1 MKNFQT
7 RSPLPRACWY
17 SPLARGLALRPSG
30 PVMYAR
36 LLAALML
43 AGAFASQSASTR
55 EHLYWP
61 MRRTTAEC
69 RAEAGSCR
77 IAQIRRNCS
86 LTTIGSVQAARAA
99 ARCAFCPRCR
109 CAAPTARRTGTRPS
123 SAARGQLH
131 LPLRAGHA
139 VVREPRDPPHVPVH
153 ASGASST

>member
-7 RSPLPRACWY
+7 RSPLPRSCWY

-36 LLAALML
+36 LLAALVL
-43 AGAFASQSASTR
+43 AGAFASQSASAR
-55 EHLYWP
+55 EHLHWP

-86 LTTIGSVQAARAA
+86 FDHWLRTGRSRGGALRLLPKVSVRGSDRKRDRNSSQQCRQRTTSSPPARRSCRGPRAA
-99 ARCAFCPRCR
+99 
-109 CAAPTARRTGTRPS
+109 
-123 SAARGQLH
+123 
-131 LPLRAGHA
+131 
-139 VVREPRDPPHVPVH
+139 
-153 ASGASST
+153 